1 MNQFESA
8 LEKLKA
14 VKGVSCGI
22 VSTADVEAIAANIGI
37 EEPSLSDLYC
47 FLRENGIEVYSE
59 EDAVRLAD
67 KTIDQK
73 PNPRIEKFQRADEG
87 LGKLLSNNYVDEQ
100 HRQAWINL
108 IEKRETLKVVFV
120 LKQRGCT
127 ASEIAA
133 MLQLPIEE
141 VYRREYC
148 ICQRLRMVRRA
159 RSHNRAKQIKDFYV

>member
-8 LEKLKA
+8 LEKVKV

-87 LGKLLSNNYVDEQ
+87 Y
-100 HRQAWINL
+100 
-108 IEKRETLKVVFV
+108 F
-120 LKQRGCT
+120 
-127 ASEIAA
+127 
-133 MLQLPIEE
+133 
-141 VYRREYC
+141 
-148 ICQRLRMVRRA
+148 
-159 RSHNRAKQIKDFYV
+159 QIIT